1 MEQDEHTLNSELSSI
16 TLHGGRVCN
25 APLGWHRVWRK
36 PSQRQLVR
44 IRIEKKGEK
53 WKLGKKGGRKERED
67 EMNEKS

>member
-1 MEQDEHTLNSELSSI
+1 M
-16 TLHGGRVCN
+16 
-25 APLGWHRVWRK
+25 
-36 PSQRQLVR
+36 R